1 MPNLPSGALIQQ
13 IVSSE
18 NDYMYDRMLAI
29 QRRPGNPEGVEL
41 RRFGNALCIY
51 SRTMPWPSFN
61 TVKGLTAADVEFID
75 PILEFY
81 QSRGRA
87 PQFELVPSLVDQN
100 ILARLAERGFFQSGF
115 HTSLYLSELQTPHI
129 DEMDG
134 ITVKELQED
143 EFMTYAMIHCR
154 GTGLSDDG
162 IPYVAENNK
171 ALYGRPGWNFYL
183 AYVKEEPA
191 AAGAMYIKDGIAS
204 FTFAASLPQFR
215 NRGLQQRLLHR
226 RIAEAS
232 RQGCK
237 LAVGQCAF
245 LSQSHRNMERAGMKI
260 GYVRTNWIA
269 R

>member
-115 HTSLYLSELQTPHI
+115 HTSLYLSEPKLPISTRWMESPL
-129 DEMDG
+129 
-134 ITVKELQED
+134 K
-143 EFMTYAMIHCR
+143 
-154 GTGLSDDG
+154 
-162 IPYVAENNK
+162 
-171 ALYGRPGWNFYL
+171 NFR
-183 AYVKEEPA
+183 K
-191 AAGAMYIKDGIAS
+191 
-204 FTFAASLPQFR
+204 TSL
-215 NRGLQQRLLHR
+215 
-226 RIAEAS
+226 
-232 RQGCK
+232 
-237 LAVGQCAF
+237 
-245 LSQSHRNMERAGMKI
+245 
-260 GYVRTNWIA
+260 
-269 R
+269 

>member
-1 MPNLPSGALIQQ
+1 MPNLPSEALIQQ

-29 QRRPGNPEGVEL
+29 QRRPGNPEGIEL

-61 TVKGLTAADVEFID
+61 TVKGLTAGDVDFID
-75 PILEFY
+75 PIIEFY
-81 QSRGRA
+81 QSRGRK

-100 ILARLAERGFFQSGF
+100 IFARLAERGFYQSGF
-115 HTSLYLSELQTPHI
+115 HTSLYLSEPQIPQI
-129 DEMDG
+129 DEQNE

-171 ALYGRPGWNFYL
+171 VLYGRPGWKFYL

-191 AAGAMYIKDGIAS
+191 AAGVMYIKDGIAS
-204 FTFAASLPQFR
+204 FTFAATLPQFR

-260 GYVRTNWIA
+260 GYIRTSWTA